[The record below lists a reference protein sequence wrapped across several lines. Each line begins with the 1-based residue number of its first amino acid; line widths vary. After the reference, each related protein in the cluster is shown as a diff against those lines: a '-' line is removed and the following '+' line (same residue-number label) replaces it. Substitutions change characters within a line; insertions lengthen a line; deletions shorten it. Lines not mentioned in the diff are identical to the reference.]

1 METALPFQTSAGSW
15 LLFGH
20 WRALSSSVS
29 WLVSS
34 LCRWQVYQLVWTTNY
49 TEQMQVL
56 HVIFFIRIQRNLI
69 FKLVMLPYFVKVRL
83 SLITGG
89 RVRGFFVSHW
99 NITDPLSPCSILMI
113 SPHWQLIFYYA
124 PPFPPPLYSVSDPI
138 CSPRKPCDPPK
149 NRPTHRPTPPSTSF
163 GIIIMLF
170 VCFRSLLSTVLQNT
184 IWDWEGTLDL
194 TKVRDLYQL

>member
-1 METALPFQTSAGSW
+1 MAIVWTLTGVVIIGILVGFIAVSLT
-15 LLFGH
+15 
-20 WRALSSSVS
+20 SVS
-29 WLVSS
+29 VGVDYKLYGANASFTCCLLYS
-34 LCRWQVYQLVWTTNY
+34 NPTQSHFQL
-49 TEQMQVL
+49 M
-56 HVIFFIRIQRNLI
+56 
-69 FKLVMLPYFVKVRL
+69 MLPYFVKVRL

-113 SPHWQLIFYYA
+113 SPHWQLIFYCA
-124 PPFPPPLYSVSDPI
+124 PPPFPPPLYSVSDPI